1 VVRVFNDR
9 GATLAGLRVSDAI
22 RPGVVAMATGAWW
35 DPAGDGLDR
44 HGNPNVLTADI
55 GTSRLG
61 QGCAAQSCLVQVEA
75 FTDVLPA
82 LTITEPPA
90 RLAESLA

>member
-1 VVRVFNDR
+1 M
-9 GATLAGLRVSDAI
+9 S
-22 RPGVVAMATGAWW
+22 
-35 DPAGDGLDR
+35 
-44 HGNPNVLTADI
+44 
-55 GTSRLG
+55 
-61 QGCAAQSCLVQVEA
+61 AQSCLVQVEA